1 MVVSCLNIK
10 VGEDMSVQDI
20 LGLNYNEIKKTSLVM
35 AIHCAPLIMGIKAA
49 NIITVTT
56 RELMIIRQMIVGTGI
71 SFYTLKLIPR
81 STIKNGKSENKH
93 ILYLFRKKELLEYL
107 SKEDVKELLFDY
119 GYECQLEPLLDL
131 YNEIKQYNEA
141 MLQNELENN
150 VDITIAIYMLLK
162 ELSDRIMMYCGGNI
176 EFPHEI
182 GAFLEYPVEDI
193 RGFLD
198 NNGEEFLYSGYWKV
212 YHNVNETKK
221 LFKQYDFVKE
231 FAVREIIGGKTIKD
245 IAV

>member
-1 MVVSCLNIK
+1 MK

-20 LGLNYNEIKKTSLVM
+20 LELNDNDVKKTSIVM
-35 AIHCAPLIMGIKAA
+35 AIHCAPLLMGIKAA
-49 NIITVTT
+49 NIITVTA
-56 RELMIIRQMIVGTGI
+56 RELMIIRQMLVGTGI
-71 SFYTLKLIPR
+71 SYYTLKLIPR
-81 STIKNGKSENKH
+81 RASKKGRSETKH

-107 SKEDVKELLFDY
+107 SREDVKELLSDY
-119 GYECQLEPLLDL
+119 GYESQLEAVLDL
-131 YNEIKQYNEA
+131 YYEIKQYDESV
-141 MLQNELENN
+141 QHNELENN

-182 GAFLEYPVEDI
+182 GAFLEYPVEDV

-198 NNGEEFLYSGYWKV
+198 NNGENFLYSGYWKV
-212 YHNVNETKK
+212 YHNVKETKK

-231 FAVREIIGGKTIKD
+231 FAVREIIGGKSIKE

>member
-1 MVVSCLNIK
+1 MVVACLNIK
-10 VGEDMSVQDI
+10 GGGDMSVQDI
-20 LGLNYNEIKKTSLVM
+20 LELNDNDVKKTSIVM

-49 NIITVTT
+49 NIITVTA
-56 RELMIIRQMIVGTGI
+56 RELMIIRQMLVGTDI
-71 SFYTLKLIPR
+71 SYYTLKLIPR
-81 STIKNGKSENKH
+81 SATKKSRRETKH

-107 SKEDVKELLFDY
+107 SRDDVKELLSDY
-119 GYECQLEPLLDL
+119 GYDSQLGVVLDL
-131 YNEIKQYNEA
+131 YDELKQYSVA
-141 MLQNELENN
+141 VQQNELENN

-182 GAFLEYPVEDI
+182 GAFLAYPVEDV

-198 NNGEEFLYSGYWKV
+198 NNGENFLYSGYWKV
-212 YHNVNETKK
+212 YHNVKETKK